1 MALYSGITKQRTHVR
16 QQGWRFWA
24 GMSVALAVA
33 SGAFVVGDDAL
44 NGVTA
49 AILDASLTD
58 AVVVADPAPTGAG
71 STLPTP
77 GSDDRDSVAAATMGE
92 RSAGKSRESQTNEEQ
107 RRLILLQVLLNSAG
121 LRYFGGLS
129 KH

>member
-1 MALYSGITKQRTHVR
+1 MALYSRITKQRTHVR

-24 GMSVALAVA
+24 AISMALAVA

-77 GSDDRDSVAAATMGE
+77 GSDDRDSAAAATGE
-92 RSAGKSRESQTNEEQ
+92 PSTGKSRESQTSEDQ